1 MLCGYRQV
9 EEAAPA
15 VRQQLQETRAAL
27 QDLSLSEEK
36 YEQLKEVGRCTAMPD
51 LWLWPQPASASTC
64 TICCRAMQLNV
75 NISHVILLTVRHHL
89 DAGLQHQTS
98 ARCLS

>member
-1 MLCGYRQV
+1 MKQSSMLCGYLQV

-36 YEQLKEVGRCTAMPD
+36 YQQLEEVGRCTTTPY
-51 LWLWPQPASASTC
+51 LWL
-64 TICCRAMQLNV
+64 
-75 NISHVILLTVRHHL
+75 
-89 DAGLQHQTS
+89 
-98 ARCLS
+98 